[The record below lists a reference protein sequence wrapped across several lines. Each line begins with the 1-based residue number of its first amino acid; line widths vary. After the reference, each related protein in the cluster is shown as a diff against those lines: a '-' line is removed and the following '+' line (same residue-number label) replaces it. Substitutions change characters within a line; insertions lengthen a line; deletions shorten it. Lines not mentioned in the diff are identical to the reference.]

1 MKKIRI
7 VESELVDLIE
17 KLVKEN
23 IGNGTGFNFGAIGTP
38 TSKYKDLY
46 EDDDIEGDISEQIR
60 IKKGKGWFD
69 IEVTWQWPQLP
80 KWLRKLFMKK
90 HKNTG
95 GKWLHCTIDK
105 CSAWD
110 DASTDEKKKVSDGI
124 EGDESKEEATEEFNY
139 DTSQTGDKTITV
151 DRMNQTNQTDWMSE
165 SITESQLIKRLQ
177 RKLITEKKKKKGKK
191 DKTWIQKAYK
201 SGDVKKDKLTDY
213 CDGKVTCKCVEKAL
227 KNKGMKKGAQM
238 YLNMNKS
245 KCKSLRD

>member
-7 VESELVDLIE
+7 SENELVELIE

-23 IGNGTGFNFGAIGTP
+23 IGNGTGFNFGAVGTP

-46 EDDDIEGDISEQIR
+46 EDDDIEGDITEQIR
-60 IKKGKGWFD
+60 IRKGKGFFD
-69 IEVTWQWPQLP
+69 IDVTFKWPQLP
-80 KWLRKLFMKK
+80 QWLRRLFIKK

-105 CSAWD
+105 CPAWD
-110 DASTDEKKKVSDGI
+110 GASTDEKKKVSDGI
-124 EGDESKEEATEEFNY
+124 EGDEATEEEVTEVTLNVN
-139 DTSQTGDKTITV
+139 V
-151 DRMNQTNQTDWMSE
+151 DDETQDGLNQEDFME
-165 SITESQLIKRLQ
+165 SISESQLIKRLKG
-177 RKLITEKKKKKGKK
+177 KLITEKKKKGKK

-213 CDGKVTCKCVEKAL
+213 CSGKVTCKCVERAL